1 MSTLRKPSV
10 SPSRVSREVLCGL
23 PALLAAALLPL
34 MLLQAGCASKEVN
47 QDDPASLMAEAEDD
61 ISSDH
66 YQIAID
72 KLRMIKN
79 RFPYAKEAAAAQL
92 RIGDVF
98 FMQEAFG
105 EASAAYEAFRD
116 LYPKHEKV
124 AYALLRIGK
133 SFESDIP
140 ENPERDMASAT
151 HALEAY
157 EEYLARFPNGEE
169 RKEAKESI
177 VRIRGRQA
185 EKELAIAF
193 FYIKRGEKEA
203 GRNRLAKIQKLFP
216 DTDAARKAREKL
228 SSMGET
234 SGGATP

>member
-1 MSTLRKPSV
+1 MSIHLSLSKNT
-10 SPSRVSREVLCGL
+10 
-23 PALLAAALLPL
+23 ALLSSETKWPLARLLATALLPIA
-34 MLLQAGCASKEVN
+34 LLHAGCAGKEVN
-47 QDDPASLMAEAEDD
+47 QDDPAALMTEAEDD

-79 RFPYAKEAAAAQL
+79 RFPYAKEAAMAQL

-116 LYPKHEKV
+116 LYPKHPKV

-157 EEYLARFPNGEE
+157 EEYLSRFPSGEE
-169 RKEAKESI
+169 RKEAKEAI
-177 VRIRGRQA
+177 DKIRSRQA
-185 EKELAIAF
+185 EKELSIAL
-193 FYIKRGEKEA
+193 FYLKRGESAAAK
-203 GRNRLAKIQKLFP
+203 NRLAKIEKLFP
-216 DTDAARKAREKL
+216 ETDAARKARDKL
-228 SSMGET
+228 SALGKVQGE
-234 SGGATP
+234 ATP